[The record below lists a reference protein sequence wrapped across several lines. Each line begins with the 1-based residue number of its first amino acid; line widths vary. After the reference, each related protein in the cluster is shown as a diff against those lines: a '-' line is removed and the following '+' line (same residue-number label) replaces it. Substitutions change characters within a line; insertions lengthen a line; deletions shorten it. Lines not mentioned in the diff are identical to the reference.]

1 MYATPATP
9 AAVVATPKKKVVTK
23 VATVSGAPGSAG
35 RWGDVQVTLTVKKT
49 TTTVG
54 RKKTIAR
61 KITAV
66 RVPVYP
72 DHTDRSV
79 FISENALP
87 MLIQEEL
94 TAQFDV
100 NGIQF
105 ISRATDTSDAFV
117 QSLQSALLQAKKV

>member
-9 AAVVATPKKKVVTK
+9 AAVVATPKKKVVTT
-23 VATVSGAPGSAG
+23 TVSVSGDPGSAG

-54 RKKTIAR
+54 KKKTVTR
-61 KITAV
+61 KITGV
-66 RVPVYP
+66 KVPVYP

-87 MLIQEEL
+87 LLIQEEL

-100 NGIQF
+100 NGIQL

-117 QSLQSALLQAKKV
+117 QSLQSALLRAKKV